1 MDALGIPI
9 PESFQG
15 ESLLGLMFGTEES
28 TRAFAYTETFYP
40 RLHYGWSELRAL
52 YDDEM
57 KFILAPEEELY
68 RFRHD
73 TEETE
78 NLAPD
83 LTLGSRKKDMEVKLR
98 AFIDGQ
104 HSGAVS
110 PSEATLS
117 REDLQALTALGYA
130 TTRSDTPD
138 DRPLPDPKSKID
150 VFNLLERATDRLNE
164 EDYDEAISLA
174 DEVIRREPGLMGAH
188 ALLGKAFQGKRMY
201 REALESFYHVAETD
215 PDFNFIMVDI
225 VNTLINAGDYDRAIR
240 EAGAYIEDFPDHSL
254 LHEEMGFAYFFKRDF
269 ANALIH
275 LERSHE
281 LESNP
286 VALSK
291 AGEIYAIQGDFATA
305 ESYLRRALELVPAT
319 KGSYYALAQI
329 EEARGNTD
337 QALDYY
343 DRELENDPSSF
354 RASFNAAVLLRNK
367 GRYDLA
373 IPYYRRT
380 IAANPGFNMSYF
392 MIANYLFEQNQDL
405 DEAVSLCQQG
415 IEVMPDE
422 ESALIGYQ
430 ILTRIY
436 AKLGDEE
443 NYNLWLRR
451 GNEAAKKF
459 PPRR

>member
-1 MDALGIPI
+1 
-9 PESFQG
+9 
-15 ESLLGLMFGTEES
+15 
-28 TRAFAYTETFYP
+28 
-40 RLHYGWSELRAL
+40 
-52 YDDEM
+52 
-57 KFILAPEEELY
+57 
-68 RFRHD
+68 
-73 TEETE
+73 
-78 NLAPD
+78 
-83 LTLGSRKKDMEVKLR
+83 
-98 AFIDGQ
+98 
-104 HSGAVS
+104 
-110 PSEATLS
+110 
-117 REDLQALTALGYA
+117 
-130 TTRSDTPD
+130 
-138 DRPLPDPKSKID
+138 
-150 VFNLLERATDRLNE
+150 
-164 EDYDEAISLA
+164 
-174 DEVIRREPGLMGAH
+174 
-188 ALLGKAFQGKRMY
+188 
-201 REALESFYHVAETD
+201 
-215 PDFNFIMVDI
+215 MVDI
-225 VNTLINAGDYDRAIR
+225 VNALINAGDYDRAIR
-240 EAGAYIEDFPDHSL
+240 EAGAFIETYPDDSL

-269 ANALIH
+269 TNALKY

-291 AGEIYAIQGDFATA
+291 AGEIYAIQGDYATA
-305 ESYLRRALELVPAT
+305 ESYLRRALDLYPAI

-337 QALDYY
+337 QAVACY

-373 IPYYRRT
+373 IPYYRMT
-380 IAANPGFNMSYF
+380 IAANPDFNMSYF
-392 MIANYLFEQNQDL
+392 MIANYLLEQNLDL

-415 IEVMPDE
+415 IEVMPNE

-436 AKLGDEE
+436 AGLGDEE